1 MNAFPLRLTPG
12 LPILGHDPEVIAD
25 SWRRL
30 LDAGAKRVYP
40 AHGPPLCETEE
51 SFSPGSC

>member
-12 LPILGHDPEVIAD
+12 RPILGDDPEVMAD
-25 SWRRL
+25 NWRGL

-40 AHGPPLCETEE
+40 AHGPPFPAEANREQLAA
-51 SFSPGSC
+51 

>member
-12 LPILGHDPEVIAD
+12 LPILGDDPEVIAD

-30 LDAGAKRVYP
+30 LDARAKRVYS
-40 AHGPPLCETEE
+40 AHGPPFPAEVIREQLAA
-51 SFSPGSC
+51 